1 MEKIMTPEASS
12 EKTNWLTKK
21 NFSMMIEDTVRK
33 TDLGYLDSILH
44 LCEENKIELE
54 DVKKYLNDNIK
65 QKLEVEAMNL
75 NFIPKVNTLDV

>member
-1 MEKIMTPEASS
+1 MLVEE
-12 EKTNWLTKK
+12 
-21 NFSMMIEDTVRK
+21 TVLK
-33 TDLGYLDSILH
+33 CNLGYMDTILH

-65 QKLEVEAMNL
+65 DKLEVEAMNL

>member
-1 MEKIMTPEASS
+1 M
-12 EKTNWLTKK
+12 
-21 NFSMMIEDTVRK
+21 DT
-33 TDLGYLDSILH
+33 ILH

-65 QKLEVEAMNL
+65 DKLEVEAMNL

>member
-1 MEKIMTPEASS
+1 
-12 EKTNWLTKK
+12 
-21 NFSMMIEDTVRK
+21 MMIEDTVRK